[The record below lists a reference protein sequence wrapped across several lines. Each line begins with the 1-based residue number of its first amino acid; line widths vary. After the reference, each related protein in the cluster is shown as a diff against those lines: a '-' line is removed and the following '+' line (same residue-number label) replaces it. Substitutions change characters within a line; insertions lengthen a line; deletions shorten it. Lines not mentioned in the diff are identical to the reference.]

1 MKANHMVLGN
11 RIFDSRIKSKNITG
25 KEKWLGY
32 LLGPC
37 GALLLNAVLSS
48 YLNQYYQDVL
58 GLGGLLGGLFLTI
71 FPILSKV
78 IDGVVDIL
86 YGYLIDRTKSKQ
98 GKARPWLFFSAP
110 LLAITGILLFTV
122 PRSNEIVQMIYIVVT
137 YNLFYSFAF
146 SIYNMSM
153 NLMVPTS
160 TRNSQQRGVLSVFNQ
175 VATIMITGILVALIF
190 PMVILP
196 MIGVDRNLW
205 IIVMSVIATISLPL
219 TLIQYYFTKERVTE
233 EKMNETENKIP
244 FKLQLKAVF
253 TDKYIYLL
261 MVYFLFYTFGS
272 SMKNLGL
279 IYYSNYVLGT
289 YSDGITQML
298 ISVIG
303 GVPMGIGIFAVWP
316 LVKRFGKRKLAIS
329 AALAAAFAVLLGITA
344 IGGRSYFFRARRDE
358 LNAVI
363 INNNQNKKDISQLEE
378 AYQLIETELGI
389 PALQLDYMPSNLNF
403 RSVIWKETSATI
415 QFYYDDC
422 IIILYEGEKADNMSV
437 GIESD
442 RNQRKTV
449 YNKWL
454 DQEVAY
460 LGNELED
467 GRIEYETLL
476 TIDEN
481 IYYFSG
487 IIPEEEFIKIIKNF
501 LFKPS

>member
-1 MKANHMVLGN
+1 MADLEKREDQKIRECLQQAYGYSDEQLLKKMEEAEKSLEDTDFPGAEE
-11 RIFDSRIKSKNITG
+11 RIFQKLMER
-25 KEKWLGY
+25 
-32 LLGPC
+32 
-37 GALLLNAVLSS
+37 
-48 YLNQYYQDVL
+48 
-58 GLGGLLGGLFLTI
+58 
-71 FPILSKV
+71 
-78 IDGVVDIL
+78 
-86 YGYLIDRTKSKQ
+86 
-98 GKARPWLFFSAP
+98 KAA
-110 LLAITGILLFTV
+110 
-122 PRSNEIVQMIYIVVT
+122 E
-137 YNLFYSFAF
+137 
-146 SIYNMSM
+146 
-153 NLMVPTS
+153 
-160 TRNSQQRGVLSVFNQ
+160 
-175 VATIMITGILVALIF
+175 
-190 PMVILP
+190 
-196 MIGVDRNLW
+196 
-205 IIVMSVIATISLPL
+205 
-219 TLIQYYFTKERVTE
+219 E
-233 EKMNETENKIP
+233 EKEERAGKPEQMPEP
-244 FKLQLKAVF
+244 APPGAAV
-253 TDKYIYLL
+253 
-261 MVYFLFYTFGS
+261 S
-272 SMKNLGL
+272 
-279 IYYSNYVLGT
+279 
-289 YSDGITQML
+289 
-298 ISVIG
+298 G
-303 GVPMGIGIFAVWP
+303 GAAP
-316 LVKRFGKRKLAIS
+316 KRFGKRKLAIS

>member
-1 MKANHMVLGN
+1 MADLEKREDQKIRECLQQAYGYSDEQLLKKMEEAEKSLEDTDFPGAEE
-11 RIFDSRIKSKNITG
+11 RIFQKLMER
-25 KEKWLGY
+25 
-32 LLGPC
+32 
-37 GALLLNAVLSS
+37 
-48 YLNQYYQDVL
+48 
-58 GLGGLLGGLFLTI
+58 
-71 FPILSKV
+71 
-78 IDGVVDIL
+78 
-86 YGYLIDRTKSKQ
+86 
-98 GKARPWLFFSAP
+98 KAA
-110 LLAITGILLFTV
+110 
-122 PRSNEIVQMIYIVVT
+122 E
-137 YNLFYSFAF
+137 
-146 SIYNMSM
+146 
-153 NLMVPTS
+153 
-160 TRNSQQRGVLSVFNQ
+160 
-175 VATIMITGILVALIF
+175 
-190 PMVILP
+190 
-196 MIGVDRNLW
+196 
-205 IIVMSVIATISLPL
+205 
-219 TLIQYYFTKERVTE
+219 E
-233 EKMNETENKIP
+233 EKEERAGKP
-244 FKLQLKAVF
+244 E
-253 TDKYIYLL
+253 
-261 MVYFLFYTFGS
+261 
-272 SMKNLGL
+272 
-279 IYYSNYVLGT
+279 
-289 YSDGITQML
+289 QMPEPAPPGA
-298 ISVIG
+298 SVSG
-303 GVPMGIGIFAVWP
+303 GAAP
-316 LVKRFGKRKLAIS
+316 KRFGKRKLAIS